1 MYREARR
8 KAKIA
13 KEMAM
18 ASYLEAKN
26 IKNTHVLD
34 DIEDSDDSD
43 IEMSD
48 ME

>member
-1 MYREARR
+1 MVAGAFEYSW
-8 KAKIA
+8 A

-26 IKNTHVLD
+26 IKNTYMLD